1 MLILKSIKKLVE
13 YLYIAICN
21 TQTIKNI
28 NNKVKKRILKV
39 NDLIVMSFS
48 VRKLLV
54 KNVMLYFNLT

>member
-1 MLILKSIKKLVE
+1 VLILKSIKKLVE